1 MHHSNVEAWCC
12 RSDPLRLL
20 NHPRLSGRL
29 KGITASFTTRLLT
42 GILIADSWDHDK
54 GPPPCASL

>member
-29 KGITASFTTRLLT
+29 KRITARITTRLLT
-42 GILIADSWDHDK
+42 GILIANSWHHDK
-54 GPPPCASL
+54 GPSPSASL